1 MKSLLS
7 AFVLATALIAAPACA
22 APPAAKLASSA
33 AHHQADELRQGKRM
47 TVLVTGNPQGPDVV
61 LIPGLASPRSVWDPT
76 VAALKDR
83 YRLHVVQVRGFGDAP
98 GDNLKTPILTPL
110 TREIADYIDD
120 EIINKKRPAPAII
133 GHSMG
138 GLSALMI
145 GRDHP
150 QVASKLL
157 VVDTLPYF
165 GVLFGNIPNKDRFA
179 QELRDNA
186 LADAKAGKAPPAT
199 GDKDPGGIWSITPD
213 GRKQVARWTASADQ
227 TVTANLMYEVMT
239 TNMIEDLAR
248 ISTPITLLYPTS
260 PAVSP
265 ERAEALYGGSY
276 FNAKGAKLIAV
287 PDSYHFIMID
297 QPARFQAEVE
307 KFLKG

>member
-1 MKSLLS
+1 MKSLIS
-7 AFVLATALIAAPACA
+7 TFTLAAALIVSPACA
-22 APPAAKLASSA
+22 TAPAASTVQ
-33 AHHQADELRQGKRM
+33 HQADELRQGKRM

-61 LIPGLASPRSVWDPT
+61 LIPGLASPRAVWDPT

-138 GLSALMI
+138 GLSAMMI
-145 GRDHP
+145 ARDYP

-157 VVDTLPYF
+157 VVDSLPYF
-165 GVLFGNIPNKDRFA
+165 GVLFGNIPNKDRLA
-179 QELRDNA
+179 QEMRDRA
-186 LADAKAGKAPPAT
+186 LADAKAKKAPPAM

-213 GRKQVARWTASADQ
+213 GRKQVARWAATADQ

-248 ISTPITLLYPTS
+248 INTPITLLYPTS

-287 PDSYHFIMID
+287 PDSYHFIMLD